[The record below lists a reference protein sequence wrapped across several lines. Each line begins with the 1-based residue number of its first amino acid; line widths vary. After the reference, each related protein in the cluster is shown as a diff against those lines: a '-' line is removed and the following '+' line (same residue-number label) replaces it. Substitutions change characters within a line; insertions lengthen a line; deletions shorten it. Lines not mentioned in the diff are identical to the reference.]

1 MVWQGG
7 EEVRREEAMQ
17 KWSSEMARGRLRG
30 DVARESMPWQCL
42 RVSYDVILP
51 PPLFPANLRL
61 NFLSK
66 VINFSRNLQKF
77 GGGLWIL
84 NRV

>member
-1 MVWQGG
+1 MRW
-7 EEVRREEAMQ
+7 EEAMQ
-17 KWSSEMARGRLRG
+17 KWSPEMAEGGMRG
-30 DVARESMPWQCL
+30 DVARESMPWQYL

-51 PPLFPANLRL
+51 PPLFPANLEL

-84 NRV
+84 TRI